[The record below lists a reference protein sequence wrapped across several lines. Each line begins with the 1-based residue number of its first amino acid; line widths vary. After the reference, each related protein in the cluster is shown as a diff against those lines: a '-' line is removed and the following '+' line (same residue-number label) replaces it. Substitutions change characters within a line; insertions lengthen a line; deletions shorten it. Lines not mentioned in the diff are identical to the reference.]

1 MTLSKLHSLGRAI
14 WYFRRQPYYGFIQG
28 HDYLDDKALESI
40 RQLIGETKSEAL
52 TEFENLFAGIIG
64 EGKVVSFAAG
74 RMGFYA
80 LMKFLGIGEGDEVIL
95 QGHTC
100 SVMPN
105 AVWRTGAKPVFADI
119 DPETFGSSAEAVE
132 KVITKRTRMIV
143 AQHSF
148 GIPCEIKAIK
158 ELASARGIFLLE
170 DCAITLESR
179 VNGVRVGNFG
189 DAALFSTD
197 HSKPLN
203 TFIGGLIY
211 TRNEELY
218 ARLHE
223 IRAESEDLPDE
234 RQRSIWSKFLF
245 ERSYYN
251 PQNYRKS
258 FLVNI
263 VNKVLRREKD
273 SYLTDDYG
281 KDPSSNYPYPA
292 RLPSFLGRLGLYELQ
307 RWDEEKR
314 KRQQLLSKYLEL
326 SASLGL
332 SKFLPRVY
340 FDGNLEIVP
349 LRFVFTHPDAVSIR
363 KKMAKFIDISWF
375 WFDKPIITCKD
386 PRELG
391 YENGSCSISEGIGK
405 NVINWP
411 CVLDHEYDNNILDI
425 FERVFSE

>member
-1 MTLSKLHSLGRAI
+1 MALSKLHSLGRAI

-28 HDYLDDKALESI
+28 HDYLEDEAIKDI
-40 RQLIGETKSEAL
+40 RQLVGKKKPEAVM
-52 TEFENLFAGIIG
+52 EFENLFAGVIG
-64 EGKVVSFAAG
+64 MGKAVSFAAG

-80 LMKFLGIGEGDEVIL
+80 LMKILGIGEGDNVIL

-119 DPETFGSSAEAVE
+119 DPETFGSSAEAIE
-132 KVITKRTRMIV
+132 KAITQRTRMIV

-148 GIPCEIKAIK
+148 GIPCKIEAIK

-189 DAALFSTD
+189 DAALFSID

-223 IRAESEDLPDE
+223 IRSDSEDIPDE
-234 RQRSIWSKFLF
+234 RQRLIWSKFLF

-251 PQNYRKS
+251 PQNYGKS

-263 VNKVLRREKD
+263 VNKVLTREKD

-281 KDPSSNYPYPA
+281 KNPSSSYPYPA
-292 RLPSFLGRLGLYELQ
+292 RLPFFLGRLGLYELQ
-307 RWDEEKR
+307 RWDEEKN
-314 KRQQLLSKYLEL
+314 KRQQLFSEYLKF
-326 SASLGL
+326 SDSLGL
-332 SKFLPRVY
+332 SKFLPRAY
-340 FDGNLEIVP
+340 FDSNLEIVP
-349 LRFVFTHPDAVSIR
+349 LRFVFSHPNAVSIR
-363 KKMAKFIDISWF
+363 KKMAPFIDINGF
-375 WFDKPIITCKD
+375 WFDEPIIACKD

-391 YENGSCSISEGIGK
+391 YENNSCPISEGIGEK
-405 NVINWP
+405 VINWP
-411 CVLDHEYDNNILDI
+411 CASGHEYDNNILDI
-425 FERVFSE
+425 FKRVFNE